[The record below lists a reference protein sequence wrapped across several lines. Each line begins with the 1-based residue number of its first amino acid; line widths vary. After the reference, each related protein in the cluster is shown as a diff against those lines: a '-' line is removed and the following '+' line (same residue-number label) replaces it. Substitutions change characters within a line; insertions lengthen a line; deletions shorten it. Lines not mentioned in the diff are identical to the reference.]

1 MGYSKTLVMQQTI
14 KFPPSFRG
22 LKSGSRCGGSPHF
35 NPVSFLRK
43 NLRIFSGRVVIA
55 FLLTCLTIIFMRER
69 ASNGVPSISELLQ
82 NTFSE
87 SELNFL
93 KTEASFVENLQ
104 KIREIEECLPDLKAS
119 LGIGMIQLSFRL
131 R

>member
-1 MGYSKTLVMQQTI
+1 
-14 KFPPSFRG
+14 
-22 LKSGSRCGGSPHF
+22 
-35 NPVSFLRK
+35 
-43 NLRIFSGRVVIA
+43 
-55 FLLTCLTIIFMRER
+55 MRER

-104 KIREIEECLPDLKAS
+104 KIREIEECLPECKTES
-119 LGIGMIQLSFRL
+119 VCRWF
-131 R
+131 